1 MPIEKLKRA
10 YKLLD
15 PEIRA
20 KNIAEVRRTA
30 KGILW
35 ELTRPEAPDPIFV
48 VGCSRSGT
56 TVTYETIAASPALLS
71 IGHEIPQFWNRL
83 SGPQTNGWASE
94 AAGAADARPEHRNA
108 ARRGFYER
116 LGIGR
121 VLDKTCINVMRV
133 PYLHALFPDARF
145 VYVQRD
151 GRDNVS
157 SMIDGWRQDGHFGLR
172 KFLGPF
178 PCEVAIDGGRFDEWS
193 FFLPPGWR
201 DYNRAPLEEVCAY
214 QWITAN
220 GMALDAGA
228 EIPAAQWI
236 RLRYED
242 LFDRPVEVFREIFAH
257 LDLPFDAAIEE
268 RCRTLSERPTSI
280 VKGPPKRQKWRS
292 QNPEMVAR
300 ILPMIRPMMSRLG
313 YDTDD

>member
-1 MPIEKLKRA
+1 MAIAKLA
-10 YKLLD
+10 SAHKLLD

-20 KNIAEVRRTA
+20 KNIVLLKRTA
-30 KGILW
+30 RGILW
-35 ELTRPEAPDPIFV
+35 DLTRPTMPDPIFV

-56 TVTYETIAASPALLS
+56 TVTYETIAASPEVRS

-83 SGPQTNGWASE
+83 SGPHENDWESE
-94 AAGAADARPEHRNA
+94 AAGAEQAQPAHRNA
-108 ARRGFYER
+108 AFRFFYER

-121 VLDKTCINVMRV
+121 VVDKTCINVMRI
-133 PYLHALFPDARF
+133 PYLHALFPAARF
-145 VYVQRD
+145 VYIQRD

-157 SMIDGWRQDGHFGLR
+157 SMIDGWRQNGHFGLR
-172 KFLGPF
+172 QFLGPF
-178 PCEVAIDGGRFDEWS
+178 PCAVAIDGGRFDEWS

-201 DYNRAPLEEVCAY
+201 DYNRASLEEVCAF

-220 GMALDAGA
+220 RMALDAA
-228 EIPAAQWI
+228 EAIPPAQWI

-242 LFDRPVEVFREIFAH
+242 LFLRPVEMFREVFAK
-257 LDLPFDAAIEE
+257 LELPFDAAIEQ

-280 VKGPPKRQKWRS
+280 VKGPPRLQKWRE
-292 QNPEMVAR
+292 QNPEMIAR

-313 YDTDD
+313 YAADA

>member
-1 MPIEKLKRA
+1 MPIAKLRKA

-20 KNIAEVRRTA
+20 KNIAGLKRTA
-30 KGILW
+30 KGVLW
-35 ELTRPEAPDPIFV
+35 ELTRPVVPDPVFV

-71 IGHEIPQFWNRL
+71 IGHEIPEFWNGL
-83 SGPQTNGWASE
+83 AGPHANGWDSE
-94 AAGAADARPEHRNA
+94 AAGAEQAMPEHRRA
-108 ARRGFYER
+108 ALRYFYQR
-116 LGIGR
+116 LGTGR
-121 VLDKTCINVMRV
+121 IVDKTCINTMRI
-133 PYLHALFPDARF
+133 PFLHALFPSAMF
-145 VYVQRD
+145 VFIQRD

-172 KFLGPF
+172 QFLGPF
-178 PCEVAIDGGRFDEWS
+178 PCAVAIDDGRFDQWS

-201 DYNRAPLEEVCAY
+201 DYNRASLEEVCAY

-220 GMALDAGA
+220 RMALDAGA
-228 EIPAAQWI
+228 ALPAKQWI

-242 LFDRPVEVFREIFAH
+242 IFLRPVEMFREVFAK

-268 RCRTLSERPTSI
+268 RCRTLNERPTSI
-280 VKGPPKRQKWRS
+280 VKGPPRQQKWRS
-292 QNPEMVAR
+292 QNPGMIER
-300 ILPMIRPMMSRLG
+300 ILPMIRPMMDRLG
-313 YDTDD
+313 YETDA